1 MAAYKEKG
9 QKDSKEAQS
18 IVRLAGRD
26 INGSMPVK
34 RALSHV
40 KGIGSNLANALSYTI
55 EKELKISGDT
65 KISELSEE
73 QFEKVE
79 EVIKNP
85 AGYGVPL
92 YMLNQRK
99 DFDTGKDIHVIGN
112 DLAFSVRQNVNREVA
127 LRSWRGLR
135 HQYGQKVRGQH
146 TRSTGRTGATVG
158 VSKKS
163 AMPQPAKGKEKK

>member
-9 QKDSKEAQS
+9 QKEAKEAQS

-26 INGSMPVK
+26 INGSMPIK
-34 RALSHV
+34 RALANV
-40 KGIGSNLANALSYTI
+40 KGIGANLANALSYAI
-55 EKELKISGDT
+55 EKELKISRDVH
-65 KISELSEE
+65 INELSEE

-79 EVIKNP
+79 KIIKNP
-85 AGYGVPL
+85 ENYGVPA

-99 DFDTGKDIHVIGN
+99 DFDTGKDMHVIGN
-112 DLAFSVRQNVNREVA
+112 DLAFAIRQNINRQVA

-163 AMPQPAKGKEKK
+163 A